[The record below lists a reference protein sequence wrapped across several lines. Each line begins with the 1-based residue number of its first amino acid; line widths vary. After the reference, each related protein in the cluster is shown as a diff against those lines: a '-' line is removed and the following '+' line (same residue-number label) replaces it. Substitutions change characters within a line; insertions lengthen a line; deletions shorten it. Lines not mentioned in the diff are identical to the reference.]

1 MFDIIIRQLRY
12 AILLA
17 LEMMN
22 EWTPTFW
29 KNKYQWKKSLYCW
42 HKKKFRKKYL
52 RQPSIDFDF
61 CNISSSCDAVYKG
74 RWLTQAGYWFI

>member
-22 EWTPTFW
+22 EWTPTFF
-29 KNKYQWKKSLYCW
+29 KNI
-42 HKKKFRKKYL
+42 F
-52 RQPSIDFDF
+52 
-61 CNISSSCDAVYKG
+61 
-74 RWLTQAGYWFI
+74 T